1 MGLSFQAIIIAVIYA
16 ILTVVYVLAARP
28 YNTLPKLQ
36 IAIGSVVWFIYV
48 FMMIYDTNC
57 LVNGHC
63 VVWAWI
69 RTVVYI
75 ILPTVMMIL
84 LLTIWKSGSKKAAE
98 EKAKEEFKS
107 APKKQWF

>member
-28 YNTLPKLQ
+28 YNTLPKVQ

-57 LVNGHC
+57 LVNGNC

-69 RTVVYI
+69 RTVMYVLI
-75 ILPTVMMIL
+75 PIVIVIL
-84 LLTIWKSGSKKAAE
+84 LLTIWKSDSK

-107 APKKQWF
+107 VPKKQWF